1 MWHLL
6 AIGNMFFYFCF
17 YLRGWFFQIQ
27 ASLVSV
33 TQTIY
38 LYTDAI
44 KDAKILPRYIH
55 QLQYA
60 WSLSPRSSEASLPT
74 MAATLQSAHAVLL
87 LPPLPLPQLPPPPLP
102 LCCSRRATHSTVVLS
117 KAMSSSGGAAE
128 AGSTAS
134 TLSSGCSQDTI
145 NTGSGMLVINPLRHF
160 GVPDVRPVEGQYHVN
175 TTAIWES
182 ILGEL
187 NGNILK
193 FLSAKELVR

>member
-1 MWHLL
+1 
-6 AIGNMFFYFCF
+6 
-17 YLRGWFFQIQ
+17 
-27 ASLVSV
+27 
-33 TQTIY
+33 
-38 LYTDAI
+38 
-44 KDAKILPRYIH
+44 
-55 QLQYA
+55 
-60 WSLSPRSSEASLPT
+60 
-74 MAATLQSAHAVLL
+74 
-87 LPPLPLPQLPPPPLP
+87 
-102 LCCSRRATHSTVVLS
+102 
-117 KAMSSSGGAAE
+117 MSSSGGAAE

-134 TLSSGCSQDTI
+134 TLSSGYSQDTI